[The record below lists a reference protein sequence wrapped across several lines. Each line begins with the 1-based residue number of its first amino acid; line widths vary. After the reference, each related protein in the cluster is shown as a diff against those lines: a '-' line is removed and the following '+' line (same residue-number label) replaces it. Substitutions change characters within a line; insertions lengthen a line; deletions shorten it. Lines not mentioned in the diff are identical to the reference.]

1 MTSLLQTLKQL
12 VSPGGIEGYFAV
24 KYAQFARDTPAMR
37 GEYRRLAAKAAEAIQ
52 AGRVLE
58 IGPGPG
64 FIAIEIASLLPG
76 VQVVG
81 LDLSKTM
88 IDIATGNAREQGV
101 SERVA
106 FREGD
111 AAKMPF
117 EDASFDFVI
126 SSGSLHH
133 WQETKRIFQE
143 IHRVLK
149 PGCRALLSDLRS
161 DAPVDEVQQFATQI
175 DSRFMRWGLRHS
187 FREGYTVQEAE
198 QLVDGISFASVR
210 TEVDGISM
218 AIWLEK

>member
-1 MTSLLQTLKQL
+1 M
-12 VSPGGIEGYFAV
+12 
-24 KYAQFARDTPAMR
+24 RD
-37 GEYRRLAAKAAEAIQ
+37 EYRRLAAKTASVIQ

-64 FIAIEIASLLPG
+64 FIAIEIAKLLPE

-81 LDLSKTM
+81 LDLSETM
-88 IDIATGNAREQGV
+88 IDIATGNAREHGV
-101 SERVA
+101 SERAV

-111 AAKMPF
+111 ASAVPL
-117 EDASFDFVI
+117 EDESFDFVM

-133 WQETKRIFQE
+133 WEQPSRVFKE

-149 PGCRALLSDLRS
+149 PGCRALISDLRS
-161 DAPVDEVQQFATQI
+161 DAPADEVKELVNEI
-175 DSRFMRWGLRHS
+175 NSYLMRWGLRHS
-187 FREGYTVQEAE
+187 FREGYTVREAKR
-198 QLVDGISFASVR
+198 LVGDIPFTSVR